1 MVKKWLRMGILG
13 EQGEQKGSEMD
24 DYTIR
29 LTNKDTFRETEWEM
43 YVNLVEVASSAG
55 KRMKDLYNGGSFV
68 SYSMTTAKRLL
79 RLIRQY
85 GTDEDFAKCDQ
96 YLAAN
101 EKLYSYWKE
110 LS

>member
-1 MVKKWLRMGILG
+1 MVKKWLKMGILG
-13 EQGEQKGSEMD
+13 EQGEQKGLEMD
-24 DYTIR
+24 DYIIR

-55 KRMKDLYNGGSFV
+55 KRMKDLDNGGSFI

-85 GTDEDFAKCDQ
+85 GTEEDFAKCSQ

-101 EKLYSYWKE
+101 EKLHSYWKG
-110 LS
+110 LL